1 MRAMVIFLFLFFFQS
16 GWASSIA
23 QSNLY
28 WDMQQAT
35 PTGVISLLQVSSLVQ
50 GNNYGATTFFTS
62 LSPSQQYAGASGG
75 HNAGVAARPGART
88 TGTSGSAYFGLTLT
102 PAAGYRIRILSVAFG
117 SRSTSTGPA
126 RWGLFSSVDQFIAPA
141 YSSVLSANSV
151 WAWQSSAA
159 LTLMSSQPL
168 ELRIYGYEGV
178 GTTAINVT
186 NWRIDDLIIHYQ
198 VEPISLPVKWLY
210 FRHQINTNGLS
221 LFWGTASEHRNK
233 CFLVQRSYNGYE
245 YQTLGTI
252 YPDTRQLAPDA
263 TRDYSFLDTTHNQG
277 IVFYR
282 IKQIDQDGSYSF
294 STIIKVSLGS
304 DQSLFAF
311 RLLYVDLLSGRLEL
325 LVERGASWRKLELYN
340 LRGQCVSA
348 QLIPEEIS
356 RSAHVASVKIDIAGL
371 LPGVYYLVAVSSWN
385 RTKGKALLIR

>member
-1 MRAMVIFLFLFFFQS
+1 MRAMVIFLFLFFFQR

-50 GNNYGATTFFTS
+50 GNNYGTTTFFTS

-75 HNAGVAARPGART
+75 QNAGVAARPGART
-88 TGTSGSAYFGLTLT
+88 AGTSGSAYFGLTLT

-151 WAWQSSAA
+151 WAWQSSAT

-168 ELRIYGYEGV
+168 EIRIYGYEGV

-186 NWRIDDLIIHYQ
+186 NWRIDDLTIHYQ

-210 FRHQINTNGLS
+210 FRHQTNTSGLS

-252 YPDTRQLAPDA
+252 YPDTLQLAPDA
-263 TRDYSFLDTTHNQG
+263 TRDYSFLDTTHNLG
-277 IVFYR
+277 HVFYR

-311 RLLYVDLLSGRLEL
+311 RLLYVDIFSGRLEL

-340 LRGQCVSA
+340 LRGQCVRA

-371 LPGVYYLVAVSSWN
+371 LPGVYYLVAVSSRH